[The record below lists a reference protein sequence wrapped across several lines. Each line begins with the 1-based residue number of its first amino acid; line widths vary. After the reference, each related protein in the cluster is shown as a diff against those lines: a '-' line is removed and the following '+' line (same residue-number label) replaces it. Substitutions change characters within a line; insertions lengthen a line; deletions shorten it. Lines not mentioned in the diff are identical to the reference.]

1 MMDNFPFITLLG
13 SQLEDW
19 EEVMSYD
26 LPHVAAGS
34 RPFFHVGR

>member
-1 MMDNFPFITLLG
+1 MNQWLG

-26 LPHVAAGS
+26 LTHVAAGS